1 MGKVHFT
8 NMIKIAIFSV
18 LLFSLVVASPMSTK
32 DRGLID
38 DLLSGDLSASGSAES
53 EEPKDSDSLT
63 DLLLGLIQQIVL
75 QQINTIL
82 GISAPSTTTTYNNN
96 YNDNFY
102 SCSIRDHN
110 CSSWLWT
117 SGTCLWINLD
127 FK

>member
-1 MGKVHFT
+1 
-8 NMIKIAIFSV
+8 MIKIAIFSV

-75 QQINTIL
+75 QQINSIL
-82 GISAPSTTTTYNNN
+82 GISAPSTTTSTTTTTTTTTTAAA
-96 YNDNFY
+96 
-102 SCSIRDHN
+102 SETTTGAAGCGPLGLV
-110 CSSWLWT
+110 C
-117 SGTCLWINLD
+117 G
-127 FK
+127 

>member
-1 MGKVHFT
+1 MGKEHFT

-75 QQINTIL
+75 QQINSIL
-82 GISAPSTTTTYNNN
+82 GISAPSTTTTTTTT
-96 YNDNFY
+96 
-102 SCSIRDHN
+102 
-110 CSSWLWT
+110 T
-117 SGTCLWINLD
+117 STAAASETTTETTTSAAAGCGPLGLVCG
-127 FK
+127 

>member
-1 MGKVHFT
+1 
-8 NMIKIAIFSV
+8 MIKIAIFSV

-75 QQINTIL
+75 QQINSIL
-82 GISAPSTTTTYNNN
+82 GISAPSTTTTTTTTTTPAA
-96 YNDNFY
+96 
-102 SCSIRDHN
+102 SETTTAAAGCGPLGLV
-110 CSSWLWT
+110 C
-117 SGTCLWINLD
+117 G
-127 FK
+127 

>member
-82 GISAPSTTTTYNNN
+82 GISATSTTTTTTT
-96 YNDNFY
+96 
-102 SCSIRDHN
+102 
-110 CSSWLWT
+110 T
-117 SGTCLWINLD
+117 STAAASETTTAAAGCGPLGLVCG
-127 FK
+127 

>member
-75 QQINTIL
+75 QQINSIL
-82 GISAPSTTTTYNNN
+82 GISAPTTTTTTTTTTTATLAAA
-96 YNDNFY
+96 
-102 SCSIRDHN
+102 SETTTGAAGCGPLGLV
-110 CSSWLWT
+110 C
-117 SGTCLWINLD
+117 G
-127 FK
+127 